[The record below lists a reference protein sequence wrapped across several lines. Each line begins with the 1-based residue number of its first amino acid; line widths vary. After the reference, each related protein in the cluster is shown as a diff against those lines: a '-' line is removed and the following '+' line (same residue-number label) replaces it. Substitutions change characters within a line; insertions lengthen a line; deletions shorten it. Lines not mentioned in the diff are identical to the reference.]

1 MKNFYSFLFA
11 LLISGLGFGQ
21 VIENFDFN
29 FGTSYSNYVHN
40 DFQIINGLSESS
52 SNSLGSTGRSVRLR
66 NSGSPSLEYI
76 GPDGNG
82 LDGGVGTIS
91 FWYRH
96 WDGSPAISTINIEYS
111 IDNGNYI
118 NIGTINNFSS
128 TTYSQFSYTLNNTSE
143 NIKVR
148 ITSSGEE
155 RFIIDQFEITAPT
168 SGPSNPD
175 TFSASPSSS
184 TQIDLAYDDNTSE
197 DNVIILFN
205 TDNAFTTPSGAPT
218 AVGTSFAGGTILVN
232 SNGTGTYN
240 HTGLSENTTYYY
252 MAYSYDGAEYSTGLS
267 GEATTP
273 CSAISSFPFTEG
285 FESGVPPTCW
295 TSYRGT
301 NNEGT
306 SEDWTSSSDANSGS
320 VAAVVSD
327 ENAGVETEDWLVTSP
342 LDLSVLSNTTL
353 SFYSKNSY
361 DNDYGTEYS
370 IRVSTTSQTDHGSF
384 SVVETYTETDFN
396 NVAYTQQIVDLS
408 AYDGQTIYIAF
419 VQTQNWGDSWYLDD
433 IEVYE
438 AISSDNDSEV
448 YESSPQISA
457 TSIVAADVTTSGSS
471 EDVFS
476 FIIEDFGTSDGLPTN
491 VTTMRFVPGANNST
505 DWSNAIA
512 GITLYDENLV
522 DYTPFT
528 TITDTEIILNFASP
542 IVIANGTAL
551 EFFLGIYLNTTNI
564 IDNSVIQVQI
574 NESSSGFSSD
584 NSGSGF
590 SDPFLLGDII
600 GNNITI
606 DVEATEIIFSEQP
619 TETIVNEIM
628 DSVSITAVDT
638 NGNVDLGYTSDISV
652 TSTGTLS
659 STPVTVAAA
668 NGVATFSNLTH
679 TATGTALTLTASDD
693 LFTDVVSEAFNIIE
707 VPVGATDLF
716 ISEYIEGSASNKY
729 IEIYNGT
736 GANVILT
743 DYSVELYSNGATS
756 PTNTEDF
763 TSGFPSTLADGE
775 VIVLRNNS
783 ANIHGSL
790 TTYTSTVVNF
800 NGNDAIV
807 LKHNGTIIDIFG
819 NIGCDPGSYW
829 SGSSNTTQDET
840 LIRNSNI
847 CGGILN
853 DSGSNCPFSTLDSEW
868 TSFPQDDVSNLGVH
882 TANCGPTTYTYND
895 GVWSPSNPDG
905 TSTAS
910 ENIVIESGNATISS
924 DTNINSITVNPGAGL
939 TIDSEVILTVNDV
952 LLLESTSTSYS
963 SLIVNGTVT
972 GTVNYSR
979 YINSAAESG
988 TTTGDNDLI
997 SAPLTGQ
1004 TFGDF
1009 KTANPNIL
1017 SGTIGDVGP
1026 YYLFGPFDTSN
1037 NEYVLY
1043 YDTDNDA
1050 STLDAGVG
1058 YRTGSNGG
1066 GPYTFTGNVETT
1078 DVTVSIQNET
1088 QSNWNLIGNPY
1099 PSYISLSDFLTENSS
1114 LFDTYSSGV
1123 YGYNG
1128 ADSNP
1133 WVVWNNAYA
1142 LANPGA
1148 VIAPGQGFYVSSLNE
1163 NSMVTFNST
1172 SRTFGSTDDFIAG
1185 RSTETVSNI
1194 TLSLSNNSS
1203 SFSTDF
1209 YFTEFSTQG
1218 LDPGYDSS
1226 LYSSTIPSFAIYSHL
1241 VTDNT
1246 GIPMAIQSLGET
1258 DYNNVTIPLGVN
1270 ANQGEQITFSITTNT
1285 IPANIDIY
1293 LEDTVENTSTLL
1305 TYGDYT
1311 LTPNTTLNGTGRF
1324 FLNFVNSTLSTINND
1339 LETLNIY
1346 TNQGDDTIV
1355 IQGQLTKKT
1364 TVNIYDI
1371 QGRIIQTTQLL
1382 NTKNSQSIDAS
1393 SLSNG
1398 VYIVELNNNS
1408 QTKTQKVI
1416 LR

>member
-21 VIENFDFN
+21 TSPINETFSNLGPYSGYVTETWTGDDG
-29 FGTSYSNYVHN
+29 GTWTAT
-40 DFQIINGLSESS
+40 DARTDQTINGDAITVR
-52 SNSLGSTGRSVRLR
+52 NGSLT
-66 NSGSPSLEYI
+66 SPSVTGGI
-76 GPDGNG
+76 GNLTLTTQRKYGGGSGNLTVSVNNMVVGSIPYGTNPLTTSINNINISGTITVEIETPGNG
-82 LDGGVGTIS
+82 DRVAMDDLSWT
-91 FWYRH
+91 
-96 WDGSPAISTINIEYS
+96 A
-111 IDNGNYI
+111 
-118 NIGTINNFSS
+118 
-128 TTYSQFSYTLNNTSE
+128 
-143 NIKVR
+143 
-148 ITSSGEE
+148 
-155 RFIIDQFEITAPT
+155 FEL

-184 TQIDLAYDDNTSE
+184 TQIDLTYDDNTSE

-205 TDNAFTTPSGAPT
+205 TDNSFTTPSGAPT

-232 SNGTGTYN
+232 NNGTGTYN

-285 FESGVPPTCW
+285 FESGTLPSCW
-295 TSYRGT
+295 HQEFESGNNDWVFQSGNSYNSVESANTGNYNALFFT
-301 NNEGT
+301 
-306 SEDWTSSSDANSGS
+306 EDYSSDH
-320 VAAVVSD
+320 
-327 ENAGVETEDWLVTSP
+327 TKLITPP
-342 LDLSVLSNTTL
+342 LDLSGLSNPSL
-353 SFYSKNSY
+353 SFWHTQPEFLGDQDELRIYYKTSTSASWTLIPGQEYLNSITSWTQEI
-361 DNDYGTEYS
+361 DIPLPNPSSEY
-370 IRVSTTSQTDHGSF
+370 
-384 SVVETYTETDFN
+384 
-396 NVAYTQQIVDLS
+396 
-408 AYDGQTIYIAF
+408 YIAF
-419 VQTQNWGDSWYLDD
+419 DATSGYGDGITIDD

-448 YESSPQISA
+448 YESNLQISA
-457 TSIVAADVTTSGSS
+457 TSIVAVDVTTSDSS

-476 FIIEDFGTSDGLPTN
+476 FIIEDLGTSDGLPTN

-542 IVIANGTAL
+542 IVIADGTAL
-551 EFFLGIYLNTTNI
+551 EFFLGVYLNTTNI
-564 IDNSVIQVQI
+564 IDNSVIQI
-574 NESSSGFSSD
+574 KIDESSSGFSSD

-606 DVEATEIIFSEQP
+606 NVEATEIIFSEQP

-628 DSVSITAVDT
+628 DTVSITAIDT
-638 NGNVDLGYTSDISV
+638 NGNIDLDYVFDISI
-652 TSTGTLS
+652 TSTGTLDG
-659 STPVTVAAA
+659 TPVTVAAA
-668 NGVATFSNLTH
+668 NGVATFSSLTH
-679 TATGTALTLTASDD
+679 TAIGNALTLTASDD
-693 LFTDVVSEAFNIIE
+693 LFTDVVSDAFNIIE

-716 ISEYIEGSASNKY
+716 ISEYIEGSSNNKY

-736 GANVILT
+736 GSDVTLT
-743 DYSVELYSNGATS
+743 DYSIELYANGATS
-756 PTNTEDF
+756 PNNTEDF
-763 TSGFPSTLADGE
+763 TTDFPTILADGD
-775 VIVLRNNS
+775 VIVIRHSS
-783 ANIHGSL
+783 ADIHGIL
-790 TTYTSTVVNF
+790 TTYESTVANF
-800 NGNDAIV
+800 NGDDAIV

-829 SGSSNTTQDET
+829 NGDSNTTQNET
-840 LIRNSNI
+840 LIRNPNV

-853 DSGSNCPFSTLDSEW
+853 NSSSSCSFPTLDSEW
-868 TSFPQDDVSNLGVH
+868 ISLPQDDVSNLGTH
-882 TANCGPTTYTYND
+882 LANCGPTTYTYND

-924 DTNINSITVNPGAGL
+924 DTDINSITVNPGAGL
-939 TIDSEVILTVNDV
+939 TIDSDITLTVNDV

-963 SLIVNGTVT
+963 SLIVNGTVS

-988 TTTGDNDLI
+988 TTAGDNDLI

-1009 KTANPNIL
+1009 KTTNPNIL
-1017 SGTIGDVGP
+1017 SGTIGGVGP
-1026 YYLFGPFDTSN
+1026 YYLFGPFDTAN

-1043 YDTDNDA
+1043 YNTDNDA

-1066 GPYTFTGNVETT
+1066 GAYIFTGNVETS
-1078 DVTVSIQNET
+1078 DVMISIHNET

-1148 VIAPGQGFYVSSLNE
+1148 VIAPGQGFYVSSLNA

-1285 IPANIDIY
+1285 IPANIDVY
-1293 LEDTVENTSTLL
+1293 LEDTLENTSTLI
-1305 TYGDYT
+1305 TSGDYT
-1311 LTPNTTLNGTGRF
+1311 LTPSTTLNSTGRF
-1324 FLNFVNSTLSTINND
+1324 
-1339 LETLNIY
+1339 Y
-1346 TNQGDDTIV
+1346 
-1355 IQGQLTKKT
+1355 
-1364 TVNIYDI
+1364 
-1371 QGRIIQTTQLL
+1371 
-1382 NTKNSQSIDAS
+1382 
-1393 SLSNG
+1393 
-1398 VYIVELNNNS
+1398 
-1408 QTKTQKVI
+1408 
-1416 LR
+1416 